1 MSILS
6 RWKNKDK
13 GNLAKDFID
22 KAPIG
27 ATIPLTGGQ
36 QRLFFLE
43 SLYPKNPVYN
53 SSEIYKF
60 RGQLVIEDLQKSL
73 QAIYDLNDVFKCS
86 FHFMDG
92 IPFQRV
98 GNSVALDLI
107 HYDLS
112 DLLASEKDSRLE
124 EIMSSDALKPFDL
137 QSPPLIRT
145 TLIKVDFNIHILF
158 ITMHHIIVDKW
169 SMGLFR
175 EQLAKYYINPPT
187 ANEIRDIQSG
197 IQFIDYAY
205 WEQGRSIDKNQLEY
219 WKNKLSGDIP
229 KLELPTDYPQ
239 PAHPSFKGDSN
250 VQLLSK
256 PLSNKIIELSKKA
269 ECTPF
274 ILLLSAYYVL
284 LFRYSR
290 QNDIVIGSPI
300 SIRNSKI
307 LQNVIGFFDETI
319 VLRTDFL
326 TSISFLEL
334 VNRVRQT
341 VYEAFSNKDIS
352 FDVLVKELKPERV
365 AGINPF
371 FRTMFIYYDGPPM
384 PFLGENLELSYNFY
398 NTGVSKFD
406 LTLYVAHEKGQLLS
420 EFEYATDL
428 FDKASIEQFQEHYR
442 LLLIGITDN
451 PGIDIAAIPMMTVKE
466 KEFLLPKKATNL
478 GPFDSFKGIHE
489 IIRQTALE
497 NKDATALVYGQ
508 EQMTYGELDALS
520 DTIAQHI
527 LSHTKNSNSQIV
539 GLCLERSTI
548 LIAGLIGILKAGCA
562 YLPIDPDYPL
572 NRISYMMEDSK
583 VPLVLTDEDL
593 LSKFETFKGT
603 QLLIG
608 NASNSKESSS
618 IAFPDVRS
626 NDLAYVIY
634 TSGSSGKPKGVPITH
649 ANIINST
656 EGRLLFYPENPSAFL
671 LMSSVAF
678 DSSKAGIFWTL
689 CTGGTLVI
697 SEKRLE
703 QDVAKMN
710 DIIYTNKISHTLML
724 PSLYKVLLEYS
735 DLSKL
740 KSLTTIMVAGEACS
754 VALCQYH
761 FNKLPNT
768 GLYNEYGPT
777 EASVWCMAYKI
788 TQENLGNITPIGS
801 AVANAEIYLLDPNLN
816 LVPFGAVGEIYVGG
830 PGLANTYLNRPD
842 LTNLAYINN
851 PFSDSTGSK
860 LYKTGDLGRYRNDG
874 QMLFLGRADQQ
885 VKIRGFRVELSE
897 IEEVINEDPLVNQVL
912 VIVAESEGQKSPDSS
927 ENVNYL
933 IAYVEYQGILN
944 QEKLKKQLAKSLPN
958 YMVPSII
965 IAIDNFPLLPN
976 GKIDRKRLPKPKKDG
991 NKSLSVNFQEPRNEL
1006 EIALTEIWQEVLN
1019 ITPIGVNDNFF
1030 EIGGDSILS
1039 IQIVAKARSQNLLL
1053 KPNQIFENQTIADL
1067 ALFANFGAMDTTFE
1081 QSIEGDVCLTPIQH
1095 WFLNT
1100 HHNAPHYWNQI
1111 VQLSNVEKLDSTTIK
1126 SAIEELVSYH
1136 DALRLKFV
1144 KTNSWKA
1151 IVNPKE
1157 EKEVFRLENV
1167 SSIGDSG
1174 EQDKQIKEMLF
1185 AIQESTKLSDGQ
1197 LFKCVYFNCGETQG
1211 DQVFLIAHHLVI
1223 DVVSWN
1229 ILLNDFN
1236 VATNQILGNRPI
1248 LLGGKTVSIKQWGDY
1263 LEELSKSKRILE
1275 ELSFWK
1281 SQKND
1286 IHMFPSDFVC
1296 EKNCYEES
1304 TVEIYQASLGAEDTL
1319 RLQQDA
1325 NWVYNT
1331 MIEELLVTALLSV
1344 FHEWSL
1350 LERICLGMEKHGRS
1364 AEILDLDVSGT
1375 IGWFTSYF
1383 PVSLNAINKGDLGN
1397 LIKSVKEQLR
1407 KVPNNG
1413 IGYGILKYLNQEQIN
1428 IEELDQKPQVIF
1440 NYLGNRV
1447 VNGHS
1452 TDIGFDLLWEGSRD
1466 PRSERSYGLEINAY
1480 ILNGQLYSN
1489 WSYSTDLYKAT
1500 TIEKLVSGFN
1510 DVLRQI
1516 ILHCKNK
1523 EDREYTPSDFPEA
1536 GISQDDLDNLL
1547 ENL

>member
-13 GNLAKDFID
+13 GKLTKDIIG
-22 KAPIG
+22 KAPNGVI
-27 ATIPLTGGQ
+27 IPLTGGQ

-60 RGQLVIEDLQKSL
+60 RGQLVKEDLQKSL
-73 QAIYDLNDVFKCS
+73 QAIFDLNDVFRCS
-86 FHFMDG
+86 FHFKDG

-98 GNSVALDLI
+98 RDTVTLDLVY
-107 HYDLS
+107 YDIS
-112 DLLASEKDSRLE
+112 DLLATEKDSRLA

-137 QSPPLIRT
+137 QRPPLIRT
-145 TLIKVDFNIHILF
+145 TLIKIDFNTHILF

-169 SMGLFR
+169 SMGIFR
-175 EQLAKYYINPPT
+175 EELAKYYINPPT
-187 ANEIRDIQSG
+187 TYEIKDIQSR
-197 IQFIDYAY
+197 IQFADYAY
-205 WEQGRSIDKNQLEY
+205 WEQGRGVDKNQLEY
-219 WKNKLSGDIP
+219 WKNKLSGNIP
-229 KLELPTDYPQ
+229 KLELPTDYPY

-250 VQLLSK
+250 VQFLSK
-256 PLSNKIIELSKKA
+256 SLSNKILELSKVA

-300 SIRNSKI
+300 SIRNSEV

-326 TSISFLEL
+326 SSISFLEL
-334 VNRVRQT
+334 VKRVRQT

-371 FRTMFIYYDGPPM
+371 LRTMFIYHDVPPM
-384 PFLGENLELSYNFY
+384 PFLGEDLELSYDFY

-406 LTLYVAHEKGQLLS
+406 LTLYVANENGQLLS
-420 EFEYATDL
+420 EFEYSTDL

-442 LLLIGITDN
+442 LLLIGVTDN
-451 PGIDIAAIPMMTVKE
+451 PDIDIAAIPMMTEKE
-466 KEFLLPKKATNL
+466 KEILFPKNATYL
-478 GPFDSFKGIHE
+478 GSYDSYKGIHE
-489 IIRQTALE
+489 IIRQTALD

-520 DTIAQHI
+520 DTIAQQI
-527 LSHTKNSNSQIV
+527 ISHTKNSKNQIV

-548 LIAGLIGILKAGCA
+548 LIASLIGILKAGCA

-572 NRISYMMEDSK
+572 NRISFMLEDSK
-583 VPLVLTDEDL
+583 VPLVLTDGDL
-593 LSKFETFKGT
+593 LSKFESYKGT
-603 QLLIG
+603 QLLI
-608 NASNSKESSS
+608 SNVINSREPNS
-618 IAFPDVRS
+618 IAFPDVGS

-649 ANIINST
+649 SNIINST

-735 DLSKL
+735 DLTKL
-740 KSLTTIMVAGEACS
+740 ESLTTVMVAGEACS
-754 VALCQYH
+754 AALCHYH
-761 FNKLPNT
+761 FNTLPNT

-788 TQENLGNITPIGS
+788 TNENLGNIIPIGR

-816 LVPFGAVGEIYVGG
+816 LVPLGAVGEIYVGG

-842 LTNLAYINN
+842 LTDLAYINN
-851 PFSDSTGSK
+851 PFSDTIGSK

-874 QMLFLGRADQQ
+874 EMLFLGRADQQ

-897 IEEVINEDPLVNQVL
+897 IEEVIQEDPLVDQVL
-912 VIVAESEGQKSPDSS
+912 VIVAESEKQESPSPA

-958 YMVPSII
+958 YMVPSVI

-991 NKSLSVNFQEPRNEL
+991 NRALSANYQGPRNEL

-1019 ITPIGVNDNFF
+1019 MKPIGVNDNFF

-1039 IQIVAKARSQNLLL
+1039 IQIVAKARSKNIML

-1067 ALFANFGAMDTTFE
+1067 TLFANFGTLDTPVE
-1081 QSIEGDVCLTPIQH
+1081 QSIEGDVFLTPIQH

-1111 VQLSNVEKLDSTTIK
+1111 VRLLNVGELDRTIIQT
-1126 SAIEELVSYH
+1126 AIEELVSYH

-1144 KTNSWKA
+1144 KSDSWKA
-1151 IVNPKE
+1151 IVNPND
-1157 EKEVFRLENV
+1157 EKKVFRLEDV
-1167 SSIGDSG
+1167 STIRDSV
-1174 EQDKQIKEMLF
+1174 EQDKHIQEFLL
-1185 AIQESTKLSDGQ
+1185 AVQESTKLSDGQ
-1197 LFKCVYFNCGETQG
+1197 LFKCIYFICGETQE

-1229 ILLNDFN
+1229 ILFNDLN
-1236 VATNQILGNRPI
+1236 VAINQIHDNKPI
-1248 LLGGKTVSIKQWGDY
+1248 LLKGKTVSIKQWGDY
-1263 LEELSKSKRILE
+1263 LKELSRSRHLIE

-1296 EKNCYEES
+1296 KKNCYEES
-1304 TVEIYQASLGAEDTL
+1304 TIEIYQASLGAEDTL
-1319 RLQQDA
+1319 KLQQDA
-1325 NWVYNT
+1325 NWAYT
-1331 MIEELLVTALLSV
+1331 TKIEELLVTALLSV
-1344 FHEWSL
+1344 LHEWSL
-1350 LERICLGMEKHGRS
+1350 LDRICLGMEKHGRS
-1364 AEILDLDVSGT
+1364 AEILDLDVSAT

-1383 PVSLNAINKGDLGN
+1383 PVSLNVIKQADLGDQ
-1397 LIKSVKEQLR
+1397 IKSVKEQLR
-1407 KVPNNG
+1407 MVPNNG
-1413 IGYGILKYLNQEQIN
+1413 IGYGILKYLNQEQMN

-1447 VNGHS
+1447 VNGDS
-1452 TDIGFDLLWEGSRD
+1452 KDIGFDLLWEGSRD
-1466 PRSERSYGLEINAY
+1466 PKSERSYGLEINAY

-1500 TIEKLVSGFN
+1500 TIEKLVSEYN
-1510 DVLRQI
+1510 AVLRQI